1 MKKTIRDYF
10 NENIWVTTSG
20 HFSTL
25 TLKYVQDEIG
35 IDRILFSIDYPYEK
49 FEDAC
54 NWFKTLDASSRQRI
68 WPRSATRTRRSCSL
82 ICVAEHR
89 EP

>member
-10 NENIWVTTSG
+10 AENIWVTTSG

-25 TLKYVQDEIG
+25 TLKYVRDEIG

-54 NWFKTLDASSRQRI
+54 DWFKTLDGEFSTEDIAKLSHKNTQKLF
-68 WPRSATRTRRSCSL
+68 PHLRS
-82 ICVAEHR
+82 
-89 EP
+89 

>member
-10 NENIWVTTSG
+10 AENIWITTSG
-20 HFSTL
+20 HFSTK
-25 TLKYVQDEIG
+25 TLKYVQDEVG

-54 NWFKTLDASSRQRI
+54 DWFKIIDSHFTQEEIAKI
-68 WPRSATRTRRSCSL
+68 GHENAKSL
-82 ICVAEHR
+82 FPHLQA
-89 EP
+89 